1 MNSATTCSSPQTSSH
16 TSSNNDTNTNTAES
30 ITANVISKKQ
40 RYGKQAGSM
49 YFYTSRD
56 IVDGE
61 ELFFDYGADY
71 WTKFAELGLK
81 YIATSNFEEIA
92 IKDVRIS
99 ARCDR

>member
-1 MNSATTCSSPQTSSH
+1 MNSAPTCSSPQTSSH
-16 TSSNNDTNTNTAES
+16 TSSNNDANTNTTAES

-81 YIATSNFEEIA
+81 
-92 IKDVRIS
+92 
-99 ARCDR
+99 

>member
-16 TSSNNDTNTNTAES
+16 TSSNNDANTNTTAES

-81 YIATSNFEEIA
+81 
-92 IKDVRIS
+92 
-99 ARCDR
+99 